1 MSDNDVPGSVLR
13 VALLG
18 PVRGWVGDRELELGA
33 PMQRA
38 LFGLLALSPNRMVG
52 RSELITALW
61 GEAAPA
67 SAEGSVH
74 TYVAGLRRALE
85 PNRTHRAP
93 STILV
98 NAGPGYLLRMDPD
111 NLDVTA
117 LNGHRDRARALRADG
132 RPEQAVVELDA
143 ALALFRGTPFDG
155 LSCPY
160 VEQER
165 PRLNE
170 LRLLVIEERASLML
184 DLGRHHDL
192 AAELPALVREHP
204 LWERLRGGS

>member
-1 MSDNDVPGSVLR
+1 MSDNDVLGSALR

-18 PVRGWVGDRELELGA
+18 PVRGWAGDRELELGA

-93 STILV
+93 STVLV
-98 NAGPGYLLRMDPD
+98 NAGPGYLLRMEPD
-111 NLDVTA
+111 NPAAQHRLAV
-117 LNGHRDRARALRADG
+117 LNGEA
-132 RPEQAVVELDA
+132 
-143 ALALFRGTPFDG
+143 
-155 LSCPY
+155 
-160 VEQER
+160 
-165 PRLNE
+165 
-170 LRLLVIEERASLML
+170 
-184 DLGRHHDL
+184 
-192 AAELPALVREHP
+192 VREATP
-204 LWERLRGGS
+204 KKRGFKLFGRKKS